1 MSLFSSVSG
10 ISEVRSRCI
19 EHSSGVYMYHATLMP
34 EWSRHTLE
42 VLREPLESGHVN
54 VARAARTDA
63 FPARFQLVAAIESS
77 I

>member
-1 MSLFSSVSG
+1 
-10 ISEVRSRCI
+10 
-19 EHSSGVYMYHATLMP
+19 MYHATLMP